1 MENYSKEKY
10 PLDSFLITII
20 VALIA
25 ISCFTLYTLQ
35 DFLPGDISGIKFS
48 IRQII
53 WFLVGS
59 MGVAAIMILD
69 FDWYRKIAWGIY
81 GFGVFF
87 LYEFLFQE

>member
-69 FDWYRKIAWGIY
+69 FDWYRKIAWGI
-81 GFGVFF
+81 
-87 LYEFLFQE
+87 

>member
-35 DFLPGDISGIKFS
+35 DFLPGDISGNQIFHPANHLVFS
-48 IRQII
+48 R
-53 WFLVGS
+53 
-59 MGVAAIMILD
+59 
-69 FDWYRKIAWGIY
+69 
-81 GFGVFF
+81 
-87 LYEFLFQE
+87 